1 MIKTKMTL
9 EDIQQEFEQ
18 CPFFLHL
25 GLSVVNFEEGNV
37 MVKIS
42 IGEYLKN
49 THGTLHG
56 GVIASI
62 LDFIQCMQIRS
73 VIDCRCLTLN
83 LHTHYFASVSEG
95 YVYASATILSNG
107 YKTAF
112 AEGVLTDE
120 QGKLIAKGT
129 GTFKLVRAEK

>member
-1 MIKTKMTL
+1 MIKTKLTL
-9 EDIQQEFEQ
+9 EDIQLEFEQ

-25 GLSVVNFEEGNV
+25 GLSVVKFEEGNV
-37 MVKIS
+37 VIKIS
-42 IGEYLKN
+42 VMEYLKN

-83 LHTHYFASVSEG
+83 LNTQYIASVSEG
-95 YVYASATILSNG
+95 DVYASATILSNG

-120 QGKLIAKGT
+120 QGNLIAKGT
-129 GTFKLVRAEK
+129 GAFKLVRS